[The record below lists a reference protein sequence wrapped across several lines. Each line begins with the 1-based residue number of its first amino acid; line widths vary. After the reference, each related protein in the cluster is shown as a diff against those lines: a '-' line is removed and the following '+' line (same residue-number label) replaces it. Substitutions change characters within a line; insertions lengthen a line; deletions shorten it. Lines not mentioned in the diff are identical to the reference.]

1 MKKMLIGLLL
11 VASVGTVVGC
21 TDTKVVDKKGT
32 EIAEEAK
39 DKVTE
44 ETKQQ
49 ITEEIK
55 ETIAEE
61 AKEKIVEEA
70 KEQVVIP
77 ETIEAK
83 IGDELVFTNGYGEFI
98 FKVNNVYL
106 TEDRNQFADPV
117 NYVVIIEYTVTNTN
131 IATEDFYFDLGYD
144 AKFYDAN
151 GFECDTYPATVVD
164 TFGIHDISPNRSSS
178 SAAAIGI
185 TCDKPYLEME
195 IANILY
201 KFNL

>member
-21 TDTKVVDKKGT
+21 TETKVVDKKGT
-32 EIAEEAK
+32 EVTEEAK
-39 DKVTE
+39 NKATE
-44 ETKQQ
+44 ET
-49 ITEEIK
+49 K

-61 AKEKIVEEA
+61 TKEQIVEEA

-83 IGDELVFTNGYGEFI
+83 IGDELVFTNGYGDFI

-106 TEDRNQFADPV
+106 TDDRNQFEDPV

-131 IATEDFYFDLGYD
+131 ITTEDFYFDLGYD

-151 GFECDTYPATVVD
+151 GFECDTYPTTVVD
-164 TFGIHDISPNRSSS
+164 TFSVHDISPNRSSS

>member
-21 TDTKVVDKKGT
+21 TDTKVVSKKGNK
-32 EIAEEAK
+32 IVEEAK

-44 ETKQQ
+44 ETK
-49 ITEEIK
+49 
-55 ETIAEE
+55 
-61 AKEKIVEEA
+61 EKVVEET
-70 KEQVVIP
+70 KEQVIIP
-77 ETIEAK
+77 DFIEAK
-83 IGDELVFTNGYGEFI
+83 IGEEIVLKEAYGDGEFI

-106 TEDRNQFADPV
+106 TDDRNQFADDPV
-117 NYVVIIEYTVTNTN
+117 NYVVIIEYSVTNIN
-131 IATEDFYFDLGYD
+131 IPAESFYFDLGYD
-144 AKFYDAN
+144 AKFYDVN
-151 GFECDTYPATVVD
+151 GSECKTYPTTVVD
-164 TFGIHDISPNRSSS
+164 TFSVHDISPNRSSS
-178 SAAAIGI
+178 SATAIGI

>member
-21 TDTKVVDKKGT
+21 TDTKVVNEKGT
-32 EIAEEAK
+32 EIVEETK

-44 ETKQQ
+44 ETKDKV
-49 ITEEIK
+49 TEETK
-55 ETIAEE
+55 EQ
-61 AKEKIVEEA
+61 IVEEA
-70 KEQVVIP
+70 KEQVIIP
-77 ETIEAK
+77 DFIDGK
-83 IGDELVFTNGYGEFI
+83 IGEELVFTDGYGDGEFI

-106 TEDRNQFADPV
+106 TDDRNQFADDPV
-117 NYVVIIEYTVTNTN
+117 NYVVIIEYSVTNIN

-151 GFECDTYPATVVD
+151 GFECDTYPVTVVD
-164 TFGIHDISPNRSSS
+164 TYSVHDISPNRNSS

>member
-11 VASVGTVVGC
+11 VASVGTMVGC
-21 TDTKVVDKKGT
+21 TKTKVVDKKGT

-39 DKVTE
+39 EKIV
-44 ETKQQ
+44 
-49 ITEEIK
+49 
-55 ETIAEE
+55 EE

-70 KEQVVIP
+70 KEPVVP

-83 IGDELVFTNGYGEFI
+83 IGDEIVFTDIYGEFI

-106 TEDRNQFADPV
+106 TDDRNQFADDPV
-117 NYVVIIEYTVTNTN
+117 NYVVIIEYSVTNTN

-151 GFECDTYPATVVD
+151 GFECDTYPTTVVD
-164 TFGIHDISPNRSSS
+164 TFSVHDISPNRSSS
-178 SAAAIGI
+178 SAEAIGI

>member
-11 VASVGTVVGC
+11 VASVGTMVGC
-21 TDTKVVDKKGT
+21 TETKVVDKKGT
-32 EIAEEAK
+32 EVA
-39 DKVTE
+39 E
-44 ETKQQ
+44 ETKEQ
-49 ITEEIK
+49 
-55 ETIAEE
+55 
-61 AKEKIVEEA
+61 IVEEA

-83 IGDELVFTNGYGEFI
+83 IGDEVVFTNRYGEFI
-98 FKVNNVYL
+98 FKVDNVYL
-106 TEDRNQFADPV
+106 TEDRNQFADDPV
-117 NYVVIIEYTVTNTN
+117 NYVVIIEYSVTNIN

-151 GFECDTYPATVVD
+151 GFECGTYPTTVVD
-164 TFGIHDISPNRSSS
+164 TFGVYDISPNRNSS
-178 SAAAIGI
+178 SATAIGI

-195 IANILY
+195 LGDVLY

>member
-11 VASVGTVVGC
+11 VASVGTMVGC
-21 TDTKVVDKKGT
+21 TKTKVVDKKGT
-32 EIAEEAK
+32 EIAEE
-39 DKVTE
+39 T
-44 ETKQQ
+44 
-49 ITEEIK
+49 K

-70 KEQVVIP
+70 KEPVVP

-83 IGDELVFTNGYGEFI
+83 IGDEIVFTDIYGEFI

-106 TEDRNQFADPV
+106 TDDRNQFADDPV
-117 NYVVIIEYTVTNTN
+117 NYVVIIEYSVTNTN

-151 GFECDTYPATVVD
+151 GFECDTYPTTVVD
-164 TFGIHDISPNRSSS
+164 TFSVHDISPNRSSS
-178 SAAAIGI
+178 SAEAIGI

>member
-21 TDTKVVDKKGT
+21 TETKVVDKKGT
-32 EIAEEAK
+32 EVAEEAK

-44 ETKQQ
+44 ETKEQ
-49 ITEEIK
+49 
-55 ETIAEE
+55 
-61 AKEKIVEEA
+61 IVEEA

-106 TEDRNQFADPV
+106 TEDRNRFADPV

-131 IATEDFYFDLGYD
+131 IATEDFYFNLGYD

-151 GFECDTYPATVVD
+151 GFECDTYPVTVVD
-164 TFGIHDISPNRSSS
+164 TYSVHDISPNRNSS

>member
-11 VASVGTVVGC
+11 VASVGTMVGC
-21 TDTKVVDKKGT
+21 TDTKVVSKKGT
-32 EIAEEAK
+32 EIVEEAK

-44 ETKQQ
+44 ET
-49 ITEEIK
+49 K

-70 KEQVVIP
+70 KEQVIIP
-77 ETIEAK
+77 DFIDGK
-83 IGDELVFTNGYGEFI
+83 IGEELPFTSSDGEFI

-106 TEDRNQFADPV
+106 TDDRNQFADDPV
-117 NYVVIIEYTVTNTN
+117 NYVVIIEYSVTNIN
-131 IATEDFYFDLGYD
+131 IPAESFYFDLGYD
-144 AKFYDAN
+144 AKFYDVN
-151 GFECDTYPATVVD
+151 GSECDTYPATVVD
-164 TFGIHDISPNRSSS
+164 TFGIYDISPNRNSS
-178 SAAAIGI
+178 SAVAIGI

-195 IANILY
+195 LGDVLY

>member
-11 VASVGTVVGC
+11 VASVGIMVGC
-21 TDTKVVDKKGT
+21 TKTKVVDKKGT
-32 EIAEEAK
+32 EIAEE
-39 DKVTE
+39 
-44 ETKQQ
+44 TKEQ
-49 ITEEIK
+49 IVK
-55 ETIAEE
+55 
-61 AKEKIVEEA
+61 EA

-83 IGDELVFTNGYGEFI
+83 IGDEVVFTDRYGEFI
-98 FKVNNVYL
+98 FKVDNVYL
-106 TEDRNQFADPV
+106 TEDRNQFANDPV
-117 NYVVIIEYTVTNTN
+117 NYVVIIEYSVTNRD
-131 IATEDFYFDLGYD
+131 IATEDFYFNLGYD

-151 GFECDTYPATVVD
+151 GSECDTYPATLVD
-164 TFGIHDISPNRSSS
+164 TFGIHDISPNRNSS
-178 SAAAIGI
+178 SATAIGI

>member
-21 TDTKVVDKKGT
+21 TDTKVVSKKGN
-32 EIAEEAK
+32 E
-39 DKVTE
+39 
-44 ETKQQ
+44 
-49 ITEEIK
+49 
-55 ETIAEE
+55 
-61 AKEKIVEEA
+61 IVEEA
-70 KEQVVIP
+70 KEQVIIP
-77 ETIEAK
+77 DFIDGK
-83 IGDELVFTNGYGEFI
+83 IGEELVFTDGYGDGEFI

-106 TEDRNQFADPV
+106 TDDRNQFANDPV

-151 GFECDTYPATVVD
+151 GSECDTYPVTVVD
-164 TFGIHDISPNRSSS
+164 TFSVHDISPNRNSS

-185 TCDKPYLEME
+185 TCDKPFLEME
-195 IANILY
+195 LGDVLY

>member
-11 VASVGTVVGC
+11 VASVGTMVGC
-21 TDTKVVDKKGT
+21 TDTKAVSKKGT
-32 EIAEEAK
+32 EIVEEAK
-39 DKVTE
+39 DKV
-44 ETKQQ
+44 
-49 ITEEIK
+49 
-55 ETIAEE
+55 
-61 AKEKIVEEA
+61 VEEVKEPVVEEV
-70 KEQVVIP
+70 KEQVIIP
-77 ETIEAK
+77 DFIDGK
-83 IGDELVFTNGYGEFI
+83 IGEELVFTDGYGDGEFI

-106 TEDRNQFADPV
+106 TDDRNQFANDPV
-117 NYVVIIEYTVTNTN
+117 NYVVIIEYSVTNTN

-151 GFECDTYPATVVD
+151 GFECDTYPTTVVD
-164 TFGIHDISPNRSSS
+164 TFSVHDISPNRSSS
-178 SAAAIGI
+178 SAEAIGI

>member
-11 VASVGTVVGC
+11 VASVGTMVGC
-21 TDTKVVDKKGT
+21 TETKVVDKKGT
-32 EIAEEAK
+32 EVA
-39 DKVTE
+39 E
-44 ETKQQ
+44 ETKEQ
-49 ITEEIK
+49 
-55 ETIAEE
+55 
-61 AKEKIVEEA
+61 IVEEA

-83 IGDELVFTNGYGEFI
+83 IGDELVFSNGYGEFL
-98 FKVNNVYL
+98 FKVNIVYL
-106 TEDRNQFADPV
+106 TEDRNRFADPV

-131 IATEDFYFDLGYD
+131 IATEDFYFNLGYD

-151 GFECDTYPATVVD
+151 GSECDTYPATVVD
-164 TFGIHDISPNRSSS
+164 TFSVHDISPNRSSS
-178 SAAAIGI
+178 SAVAIGI

>member
-21 TDTKVVDKKGT
+21 TDTKVVSKKGT
-32 EIAEEAK
+32 EVA
-39 DKVTE
+39 E
-44 ETKQQ
+44 ETKEQ
-49 ITEEIK
+49 IDEETK
-55 ETIAEE
+55 EQ
-61 AKEKIVEEA
+61 IVEEA

-83 IGDELVFTNGYGEFI
+83 IGDEVVFTNRYGEFI
-98 FKVNNVYL
+98 FKVDNVYL

-117 NYVVIIEYTVTNTN
+117 NYVVIIEYSVTNIN

-151 GFECDTYPATVVD
+151 GSECDTYPVTVVD
-164 TFGIHDISPNRSSS
+164 TYSVHDISPNRNSS

-195 IANILY
+195 LGDVLY

>member
-32 EIAEEAK
+32 EIAEE
-39 DKVTE
+39 
-44 ETKQQ
+44 TKEQ
-49 ITEEIK
+49 
-55 ETIAEE
+55 
-61 AKEKIVEEA
+61 IVEEA

-83 IGDELVFTNGYGEFI
+83 IGDELVFTNGYGDFI

-106 TEDRNQFADPV
+106 TEDRNRFADPV

-131 IATEDFYFDLGYD
+131 IATEDFYFNLGYD

-151 GFECDTYPATVVD
+151 GYECDTYPATVVD
-164 TFGIHDISPNRSSS
+164 TFGIHDISPNRNSS
-178 SAAAIGI
+178 SATAIGI

>member
-11 VASVGTVVGC
+11 VASVGIMVGC
-21 TDTKVVDKKGT
+21 TKTKVVDKKGT
-32 EIAEEAK
+32 EIAEE
-39 DKVTE
+39 
-44 ETKQQ
+44 TKEQ
-49 ITEEIK
+49 IVK
-55 ETIAEE
+55 
-61 AKEKIVEEA
+61 EA

-83 IGDELVFTNGYGEFI
+83 IGDEIVFTDRYGEFI
-98 FKVNNVYL
+98 FKVNSVYL

-117 NYVVIIEYTVTNTN
+117 NYVVIIEYSVTNRD
-131 IATEDFYFDLGYD
+131 IATEDFYFNLGYD

-164 TFGIHDISPNRSSS
+164 TFGIHDISPNRNSS
-178 SAAAIGI
+178 SAVAIGI

-195 IANILY
+195 FGGILY

>member
-21 TDTKVVDKKGT
+21 TDTKVVNEKGT
-32 EIAEEAK
+32 EIVEETK

-44 ETKQQ
+44 ETKEQ
-49 ITEEIK
+49 
-55 ETIAEE
+55 
-61 AKEKIVEEA
+61 IVEEA
-70 KEQVVIP
+70 KEQVIIP
-77 ETIEAK
+77 DFIDGK
-83 IGDELVFTNGYGEFI
+83 IGEELVFTDGYGDGEFI

-106 TEDRNQFADPV
+106 TDDRNQFADDPV
-117 NYVVIIEYTVTNTN
+117 NYVVIIEYSVTNIN

-151 GFECDTYPATVVD
+151 GFECDTYPVTVVD
-164 TFGIHDISPNRSSS
+164 TYSVHDISPNRNSS

>member
-21 TDTKVVDKKGT
+21 TETKVVDKKGT
-32 EIAEEAK
+32 EIAEEAR
-39 DKVTE
+39 
-44 ETKQQ
+44 
-49 ITEEIK
+49 
-55 ETIAEE
+55 
-61 AKEKIVEEA
+61 
-70 KEQVVIP
+70 EQVVIP
-77 ETIEAK
+77 DFIDGE
-83 IGDELVFTNGYGEFI
+83 IGEEIPFENRYGDFI

-106 TEDRNQFADPV
+106 TDDRNQFEDPV
-117 NYVVIIEYTVTNTN
+117 NYVVIIKYSVTNRD
-131 IATEDFYFDLGYD
+131 IPAESFYFDLGYD

-151 GFECDTYPATVVD
+151 GFECDTYPTTVVD
-164 TFGIHDISPNRSSS
+164 TFSVHDISPNRSSS

-195 IANILY
+195 IANVLY

>member
-21 TDTKVVDKKGT
+21 TDTKVVSKKGNK
-32 EIAEEAK
+32 IVEEAK

-44 ETKQQ
+44 ETK
-49 ITEEIK
+49 
-55 ETIAEE
+55 
-61 AKEKIVEEA
+61 EKVVEET
-70 KEQVVIP
+70 KEQVIIP
-77 ETIEAK
+77 DFIEAK
-83 IGDELVFTNGYGEFI
+83 IGEEIVLKEAYGDGEFI

-106 TEDRNQFADPV
+106 TDDRNQFADDPV
-117 NYVVIIEYTVTNTN
+117 NYVVIIEYSVTNIN
-131 IATEDFYFDLGYD
+131 IPAESFYFDLGYD
-144 AKFYDAN
+144 AKFYDVN
-151 GFECDTYPATVVD
+151 GSECDTYPATVVD
-164 TFGIHDISPNRSSS
+164 TFGIYDISPNRNSS
-178 SAAAIGI
+178 SASAIGI

>member
-11 VASVGTVVGC
+11 VASVGTMVGC
-21 TDTKVVDKKGT
+21 TKTKVVDKKGT
-32 EIAEEAK
+32 GIAEE
-39 DKVTE
+39 
-44 ETKQQ
+44 TKEQ
-49 ITEEIK
+49 ITEE
-55 ETIAEE
+55 
-61 AKEKIVEEA
+61 AKEQIVEEA

-83 IGDELVFTNGYGEFI
+83 IGEEIVLKEEYGDGEFI

-106 TEDRNQFADPV
+106 TDDRNQFADDPV
-117 NYVVIIEYTVTNTN
+117 NYVVIIEYSVTNIN
-131 IATEDFYFDLGYD
+131 IATEDFYFNLGYD

-151 GFECDTYPATVVD
+151 GSECDTYPATVVD
-164 TFGIHDISPNRSSS
+164 TFGIHDISPNRNSS
-178 SAAAIGI
+178 SATAIGI

-195 IANILY
+195 LGDVLY

>member
-11 VASVGTVVGC
+11 VASVGTMVGC
-21 TDTKVVDKKGT
+21 TDTKVVSKKGT
-32 EIAEEAK
+32 EIVEEAK

-44 ETKQQ
+44 ETK
-49 ITEEIK
+49 
-55 ETIAEE
+55 
-61 AKEKIVEEA
+61 
-70 KEQVVIP
+70 EQVVPEVKEPVVP

-83 IGDELVFTNGYGEFI
+83 IGDEIVFTDIYGEFI

-106 TEDRNQFADPV
+106 TDDRNQFADDPV
-117 NYVVIIEYTVTNTN
+117 NYVVIIEYSVTNTN
-131 IATEDFYFDLGYD
+131 IATEDFYFNLGYD

-151 GFECDTYPATVVD
+151 GFECGTYPVTVVD
-164 TFGIHDISPNRSSS
+164 TFSVHDISPNRSSS

>member
-21 TDTKVVDKKGT
+21 TDTKVVSKKGNK
-32 EIAEEAK
+32 IVEEAK

-44 ETKQQ
+44 ETK
-49 ITEEIK
+49 
-55 ETIAEE
+55 
-61 AKEKIVEEA
+61 EKVVEET
-70 KEQVVIP
+70 KEQVIIP
-77 ETIEAK
+77 DFIEAK
-83 IGDELVFTNGYGEFI
+83 IGEEIVLKEAYGDGEFI

-106 TEDRNQFADPV
+106 TDDRNQFADDPV
-117 NYVVIIEYTVTNTN
+117 NYVVIIEYSVTNTN
-131 IATEDFYFDLGYD
+131 IATEDFYFNLGYD

-151 GFECDTYPATVVD
+151 GFECGTYPVTVVD
-164 TFGIHDISPNRSSS
+164 TFSVHDISPNRSSS